1 MNLKRKQQQGFTIV
15 ELVVVIIILGI
26 LAAAALPR
34 FISVSDNAY
43 NAVIGSTASS
53 FKNGSEMLRS
63 VWIAQGK
70 PGSRLISLDADGTG
84 SAVNSVGD
92 VKVAFN
98 GYAIDTIKAVDG
110 TLAGEGVGFEGDE
123 CATLWSATMDTDVT
137 GGIVDKGTTAEANSA
152 DKMAAYVALAAAGGA
167 STSGWY
173 ALEDSAADLC
183 VYLYL
188 PEGQTAGSLADG
200 FTYDIDEGT
209 QAGATAGAI
218 LELIATTVQ

>member
-98 GYAIDTIKAVDG
+98 GYAIDTILTAG
-110 TLAGEGVGFEGDE
+110 TNTLAGSVAGDE

-173 ALEDSAADLC
+173 ALEDSEADLC

-188 PEGQTAGSLADG
+188 PEGQTAGSWADG